1 MVVHLCVKFQ
11 DSSIIL
17 TSFRQGR
24 GLGGNFTPKNELLKS
39 PLRLGLI
46 IGFFKKILKISV
58 KQEFTHIYLIAKIED
73 LSEMHFF
80 YQYQHIISPIYQ
92 LHYQRHMKKSFI
104 INVCLITQKIIYQQL
119 KRALCKK
126 CPYSELF

>member
-39 PLRLGLI
+39 PLRLGLKNI
-46 IGFFKKILKISV
+46 KP
-58 KQEFTHIYLIAKIED
+58 IAKFSP
-73 LSEMHFF
+73 SEF
-80 YQYQHIISPIYQ
+80 SPIFSNFFHPEIY
-92 LHYQRHMKKSFI
+92 KAKS
-104 INVCLITQKIIYQQL
+104 LSKDLAKIY
-119 KRALCKK
+119 KT
-126 CPYSELF
+126 

>member
-24 GLGGNFTPKNELLKS
+24 GLEGNFTPKNELLKS

-46 IGFFKKILKISV
+46 IGFFKKNLKNLSKIGIHSYLPNCKNRGSFRNAFFLPVSAYYISNILVALSKTYEKIFYHKCLPYHPKDNISV
-58 KQEFTHIYLIAKIED
+58 A
-73 LSEMHFF
+73 
-80 YQYQHIISPIYQ
+80 
-92 LHYQRHMKKSFI
+92 
-104 INVCLITQKIIYQQL
+104 
-119 KRALCKK
+119 
-126 CPYSELF
+126 